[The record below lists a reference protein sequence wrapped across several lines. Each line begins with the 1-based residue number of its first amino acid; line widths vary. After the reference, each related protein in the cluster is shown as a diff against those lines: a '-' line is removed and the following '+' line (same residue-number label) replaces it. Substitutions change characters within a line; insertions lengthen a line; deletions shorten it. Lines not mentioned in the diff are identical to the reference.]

1 MDLLPENVARVV
13 ALIEAGHSQ
22 RDAARQT
29 GIPRSTVQHVYQR
42 FRETGEYSRRVGSG
56 SQRRTTPRDDRF
68 LLLNVLRNRH
78 QTAVGARNDL
88 ERVRGVSVSER
99 TVRRRLEERGL
110 RARRPASGPQ
120 LLPRH
125 RRARL
130 EFAREHLNWTIAQWG
145 NVLFSDESRFCLRGS
160 DGRERVWRRTGER
173 YAECTMS
180 ERVSFRGGSV
190 MVWGGISLE
199 GRTELVFVG
208 WGSLT
213 SARYV
218 EEILLEH
225 VLPYADLLGKTLC

>member
-1 MDLLPENVARVV
+1 MGLLPEDVARVV

-110 RARRPASGPQ
+110 RAKRPVCIH
-120 LLPRH
+120 LRFH
-125 RRARL
+125 R
-130 EFAREHLNWTIAQWG
+130 G
-145 NVLFSDESRFCLRGS
+145 
-160 DGRERVWRRTGER
+160 
-173 YAECTMS
+173 
-180 ERVSFRGGSV
+180 
-190 MVWGGISLE
+190 
-199 GRTELVFVG
+199 
-208 WGSLT
+208 
-213 SARYV
+213 
-218 EEILLEH
+218 
-225 VLPYADLLGKTLC
+225 